1 MKIKRK
7 KRQYPKENLEK
18 AFNYLKEKKCAVRAA
33 ARMFGIPAQ
42 TLRDRVIGLVDPSN
56 DSCGPETLL
65 SKEEELMLVEHVEV
79 LAQLGYGY
87 TNSSLKVLGGDLA
100 FHLKRRNVQKPLSN
114 NWLESFLRRWSD
126 RLKSINPRSLES
138 SWQKVQHQR

>member
-1 MKIKRK
+1 
-7 KRQYPKENLEK
+7 
-18 AFNYLKEKKCAVRAA
+18 
-33 ARMFGIPAQ
+33 MFGVPAR
-42 TLRDRVIGLVDPSN
+42 TLRDRIIGLVDPSN

-65 SKEEELMLVEHVEV
+65 SQEEELMLVEHVEV

-87 TNSSLKVLGGDLA
+87 TNSTLKVLGGDLA

-114 NWLESFLRRWSD
+114 NWLDSFLRRWSD

-138 SWQKVQHQR
+138 IRAKGSTPEVIDKYYQQLD